1 MNNPV
6 SGIEENSSHPVLASG
21 ISAHPDVENACF
33 FYASSQGCIQAR
45 GIAEAVCQP
54 VGVDAVQRLQFLR
67 SVDSAL
73 NRARAY
79 GQKRPL
85 VMGCIPFDRTQPATL
100 YVPRESEFLTEAPVL
115 PVPDLAIRSR
125 VISCDSVPGEQRFR
139 QSVEQAVANFRLS
152 DIRKTVLSRV
162 LNVDL
167 DRPLDAGS
175 VFQRLRAQNPSGY
188 HFRFPLADGSELI
201 GASPELLLRKQGRKI
216 MSNPLAGSARRR
228 ADATEDRQVSEQ
240 LLRSAKDAYEH
251 KLVIDDIRQV
261 LSPWCE
267 ELDIPDAPSLI
278 STPAMWHLSTC
289 IHGQVNDAT
298 MNPLKIATELHPTP
312 AVCGS
317 PTAQAYK
324 LIQLIEPYE
333 RGPFAGMVGWCDAEG
348 NGEWVVT
355 IRCGRI
361 TANRIQIFAGAGIV
375 ADSSPESEWAET
387 RAKMQTMLN
396 ALDADFSGVTP

>member
-6 SGIEENSSHPVLASG
+6 SGVEDNPSG
-21 ISAHPDVENACF
+21 YFSMPGLNARPDAENARF
-33 FYASSQGCIQAR
+33 FYASSQGCIQAS
-45 GIAEAVCQP
+45 GIAEAIEVP
-54 VGVDAVQRLQFLR
+54 VGTAPAQRTQFLR
-67 SVDSAL
+67 AVDSAL

-85 VMGCIPFDRTQPATL
+85 VMGCIPFDRSQPAAL
-100 YVPRESEFLTEAPVL
+100 FVPRESEFLTTPPALSAAAENVKARVL
-115 PVPDLAIRSR
+115 ACESI
-125 VISCDSVPGEQRFR
+125 PGEQRFR

-162 LNVDL
+162 LHVST
-167 DRPLDAGS
+167 DRPLDAGA

-201 GASPELLLRKQGRKI
+201 GASPELLLRKQGRRI

-228 ADATEDRQVSEQ
+228 ADAQEDREVSEQ
-240 LLRSAKDAYEH
+240 LLRSAKDTYEH

-261 LSPWCE
+261 LSPWCQ
-267 ELDIPDAPSLI
+267 ELDIPAAPSLI

-289 IHGQVNDAT
+289 IHGQVAEAE

-312 AVCGS
+312 AVCGF
-317 PTAQAYK
+317 PTAQAHK

-333 RGPFAGMVGWCDAEG
+333 RGPFAGMVGWCDGDG

-361 TANRIQIFAGAGIV
+361 FANQIQIFAGAGIV

-396 ALDADFSGVTP
+396 ALDADFSGVTL